1 MTFTADTDLLND
13 FHFFSSCQKSHV
25 SLPVLSL
32 QRLNKFTVELIG
44 ESQHKQFLFQVC
56 LGLDKYQF

>member
-13 FHFFSSCQKSHV
+13 FHLFSSCQKSHV
-25 SLPVLSL
+25 FLPVLSL

-44 ESQHKQFLFQVC
+44 DSQHKQFLFQVC

>member
-1 MTFTADTDLLND
+1 MTFIF
-13 FHFFSSCQKSHV
+13 FHLAKSLMFF
-25 SLPVLSL
+25 LPVLSL

-44 ESQHKQFLFQVC
+44 DSQHKQFLFQVC